1 MGITYVGY
9 QCPICNR
16 TISNRF
22 PTEPCG
28 DCKAKQ
34 QASHPMTPEAIAK
47 LARQIAESEWPI
59 DAYGQPASQRCAA
72 RITPI
77 LTAHLAAREEE
88 YARLRERC
96 EAATAGVD
104 EAATS
109 LMESFS
115 NARVRYEIGDKPA
128 EVWIELRTAITAH
141 LTTLLA
147 ERDAVLRE
155 CRDAVCARRDQR
167 VT

>member
-1 MGITYVGY
+1 
-9 QCPICNR
+9 
-16 TISNRF
+16 
-22 PTEPCG
+22 
-28 DCKAKQ
+28 
-34 QASHPMTPEAIAK
+34 MTPEEITK

-96 EAATAGVD
+96 EAATAGVE
-104 EAATS
+104 EAAKRIAEKSVPFLITDKGKQDGYP
-109 LMESFS
+109 L
-115 NARVRYEIGDKPA
+115 AGIDIGRYA
-128 EVWIELRTAITAH
+128 EAISAELTA
-141 LTTLLA
+141 LLA

-155 CRDAVCARRDQR
+155 CQSFIGKLNEKAERFHFADADRDTMASMLSRIDALTKGGGDANCRDGR
-167 VT
+167 